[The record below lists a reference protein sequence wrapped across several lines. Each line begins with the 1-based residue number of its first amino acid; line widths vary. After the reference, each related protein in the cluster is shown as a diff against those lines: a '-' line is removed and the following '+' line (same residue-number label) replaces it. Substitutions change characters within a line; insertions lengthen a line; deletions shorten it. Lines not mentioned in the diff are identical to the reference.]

1 MKKET
6 SGGLVLVDVLFIAFL
21 VLKLTNVINWSW
33 WWITAPV
40 WIPIAIVILTVA
52 LKILV
57 EVIKSNRQ

>member
-1 MKKET
+1 MKQET
-6 SGGLVLVDVLFIAFL
+6 SNGLILGDVLFIAFL

-40 WIPIAIVILTVA
+40 WIPIAIVILAVA

-57 EVIKSNRQ
+57 LVIKSKRQ